1 VSAESD
7 TCAQAAPFTQRRCKH
22 TLRIRRRRT
31 DGSHDPHAV
40 IAQRLQHLKVA
51 QHVVPAAWALGHRD
65 AGNHRRTHPSGVVRE
80 NKVRPAFRHSSSQP
94 MFRIRHP
101 RHSQW
106 SEPGLSLWVGT
117 CPLRLPIFREAVTQV
132 SGPAYIRLRLPPSP
146 ISSDVS
152 RVSDS
157 CLFTVESRLTHMSDN
172 TVFVIR
178 ITTL

>member
-80 NKVRPAFRHSSSQP
+80 NKVRPAFRLCSSQP
-94 MFRIRHP
+94 MVGA
-101 RHSQW
+101 W
-106 SEPGLSLWVGT
+106 SFPYWLVPVRSDFLYFVKLSPKSPDRRTYG
-117 CPLRLPIFREAVTQV
+117 CGYHRLQ
-132 SGPAYIRLRLPPSP
+132 SRLT
-146 ISSDVS
+146 SDS

-157 CLFTVESRLTHMSDN
+157 CLFTVEGRLTHMSDN